1 MAGVPF
7 ESLPAGAREEW
18 LKEPER
24 KPHVSMYCS
33 DIDGATPG
41 RKSVF
46 RSTRQYNDPLMPTY
60 QIPACPPEPTVS
72 LMVLSRNSLFC
83 CHCNHS
89 GAGGSAPCLEL
100 GVGAPLPVPP
110 LSWPQGRVSRRT
122 TAPRFRS
129 APTPTL
135 TRGCRPSTVQLTR
148 ADAAAV
154 GPSPCPWHA

>member
-83 CHCNHS
+83 CHCDHS
-89 GAGGSAPCLEL
+89 WGLRERTVPRAGSWCSTAG
-100 GVGAPLPVPP
+100 PP

-135 TRGCRPSTVQLTR
+135 TRDCRPSTVQPTR
-148 ADAAAV
+148 ADAAAI